1 MSTTSETGKNVTPN
15 EDLYLAE
22 WKAYPM
28 KAPFVAKVVV
38 DMCTGGGEPLNRA
51 SAILE
56 QLTGQAPVQSRARQ
70 TVRDFGI
77 RRKEP
82 IAVRVTLRD
91 EKAHKFLA
99 RALEAKEN
107 VLLIK
112 NWDDDGNF
120 AFGITEHID
129 IPDVKYDPQLGIQGM
144 NITVCIERPGFR
156 VKRRRRR
163 RTKVPYRH
171 RLTPE
176 ESMVFIK
183 NTFGVEIL
191 EKVRERTYLF

>member
-1 MSTTSETGKNVTPN
+1 MSIEN
-15 EDLYLAE
+15 EAVFLED

-28 KAPFVAKVVV
+28 REPHIAKVVV
-38 DMCTGGGEPLNRA
+38 DVCTGGGEPLTRA
-51 SAILE
+51 ATILE
-56 QLTGQAPVQSRARQ
+56 DLTGQTPTQSKARQ
-70 TVRDFGI
+70 TIRDFGI

-82 IAVRVTLRD
+82 IAIRVTLRHK
-91 EKAHKFLA
+91 KAEEFLA
-99 RALEAKEN
+99 RALKAKDS

-112 NWDDDGNF
+112 NWDLDGNF
-120 AFGITEHID
+120 AFGIAEHID

-156 VKRRRRR
+156 VKRRRRG

-176 ESMVFIK
+176 ESMVFVK
-183 NTFGVEIL
+183 NKFQVEIL
-191 EKVRERTYLF
+191 EKERERTYLF